1 MDAVTDS
8 HDASMSTR
16 TPEHAAVAGR
26 RGLLREHGF
35 FLAALLVGLALRV
48 VVMVAFR
55 PAFIY
60 SDARTYLALA
70 DDLQVHPDRVV
81 GYGAFL
87 GAVSMLTHDSW
98 IVAGLQHLLGLLTAV
113 LGYALLRRWGVGGLV
128 ATLAMLPLLLDAM
141 QLVLEHSMLSDVV
154 YDLVLLLGVAV
165 LAWRRTPSVGGA
177 ALAGLVLGLSV
188 LVRVSGEPVV
198 IGAVGFCLLAAS
210 TWRARVATSLTLVL
224 AFLLP
229 LTAYASWYH
238 SERGPF
244 ALTTTGGRVLYM
256 RTTGFVDCTRFS
268 VPDYEQRLCPS
279 QPIGQRKDPTYY
291 AWKRPDRTAGMRPP
305 PGVTIEQA
313 FGDFARRAIEAQPG
327 DYARIVLRDAL
338 MTLAPQRDD
347 RFEYDTADKWKF
359 ETWTQGELPS
369 SSASPLYDEHG
380 GPFRTMTPPASFLA
394 AYGARVYLWGPLMW
408 LLALVSVVGFAWP
421 GRSRS
426 TRAMVFLTASLGVGL
441 TLVPVV
447 TAEFVWRYVLPAV
460 MLLPMAAA
468 TAWARIRER
477 PSRRE
482 SEAPEPRPGSTVR
495 TGA

>member
-16 TPEHAAVAGR
+16 TPEPAAAR

-35 FLAALLVGLALRV
+35 FLGALLVGFALRV

-87 GAVSMLTHDSW
+87 GAVSLLTHDSW
-98 IVAGLQHLLGLLTAV
+98 IIAGLQHLLGLLTAV
-113 LGYALLRRWGVGGLV
+113 LGYALLRRWGVGALV

-154 YDLVLLLGVAV
+154 YDLVLLLGIAV

-210 TWRARVATSLTLVL
+210 TWRARVLTSLTLVM
-224 AFLLP
+224 AFLVP
-229 LTAYASWYH
+229 LAAYASWYH
-238 SERGPF
+238 FERGPF

-256 RTTGFVDCTRFS
+256 RTTGFVDCTRFP
-268 VPDYEQRLCPS
+268 VPGYEQRLCPT

-338 MTLAPQRDD
+338 LTLAPQRDD
-347 RFEYDTADKWKF
+347 HYEYDTADKWKF

-380 GPFRTMTPPASFLA
+380 GPLRTVTPLASFLA
-394 AYGARVYLWGPLMW
+394 AYGARVYLWGPLMA

-421 GRSRS
+421 RRSRS
-426 TRAMVFLTASLGVGL
+426 TRAMVFLTASLGIGL

-460 MLLPMAAA
+460 VLLPMAAA
-468 TAWARIRER
+468 VAWTRIRER

-482 SEAPEPRPGSTVR
+482 SEALEPRPGSTVR